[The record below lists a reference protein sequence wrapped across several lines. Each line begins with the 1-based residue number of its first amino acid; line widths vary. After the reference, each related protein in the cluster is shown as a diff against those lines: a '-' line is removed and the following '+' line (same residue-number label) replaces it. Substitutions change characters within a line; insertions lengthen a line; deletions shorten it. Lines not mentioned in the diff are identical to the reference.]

1 MAIHHFSAMLLFSLL
16 TSIVFGVI
24 SRDTPSDRI
33 LYTAKSFG
41 LFVGIALLL
50 GWVMYP
56 FPR

>member
-1 MAIHHFSAMLLFSLL
+1 MAITHFPALLLFAFL

-24 SRDTPSDRI
+24 GKDTPRDRM
-33 LYTAKSFG
+33 LYAAKSFG

>member
-1 MAIHHFSAMLLFSLL
+1 MLLFSFL
-16 TSIVFGVI
+16 TSVVFGVI
-24 SRDTPSDRI
+24 SKETPHGRI
-33 LYTAKSFG
+33 LYAAKSFG

>member
-1 MAIHHFSAMLLFSLL
+1 MAIHHFSAMLLFSFL
-16 TSIVFGVI
+16 TSVVFGVI
-24 SRDTPSDRI
+24 SKDTPRGRV
-33 LYTAKSFG
+33 LYAAKSFG